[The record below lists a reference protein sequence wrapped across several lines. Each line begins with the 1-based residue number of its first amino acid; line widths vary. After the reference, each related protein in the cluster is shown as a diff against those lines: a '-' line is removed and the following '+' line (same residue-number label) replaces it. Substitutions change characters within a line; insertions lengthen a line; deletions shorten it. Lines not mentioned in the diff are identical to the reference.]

1 MSRFAR
7 RIRPAVQFELD
18 AAHRAEASG
27 NPDDAF
33 RRLERAHVLGQ
44 ATTIE
49 HVRVHWHM
57 SRWAA
62 RRGNTGDAVNQLWRM
77 TAAAMKTGIGWIPL
91 GNTGGSNVS
100 AFQRMPIPVDLQ
112 RLIDAA
118 RR

>member
-1 MSRFAR
+1 MFRFAR

-18 AAHRAEASG
+18 ASLCAEARG
-27 NPDDAF
+27 DAEDAF
-33 RRLERAHVLGQ
+33 RHLERAHVLGQ

-49 HVRVHWHM
+49 HVRVHWRM
-57 SRWAA
+57 SRLAA
-62 RRGNTGDAVNQLWRM
+62 RQGNAGHAANQLWRM
-77 TAAAMKTGIGWIPL
+77 TAAAVKTGVGWLPV

-100 AFQRMPIPVDLQ
+100 AFQHMPIPADLQ